1 MAIDTTELLALPL
14 GEKMRLV
21 ELLWDNLARSPEIVE
36 SPGWHESILNERGQ
50 RAADGTSEF
59 TDWESA
65 KMEIRSRVIR
75 RLNRSAPNAESRSS
89 LHPTAN
95 LRFGDFPVRKL

>member
-1 MAIDTTELLALPL
+1 MPITLPL
-14 GEKMRLV
+14 NEMTLHEKLAAM
-21 ELLWDNLARSPEIVE
+21 ELLWDDLARSPEIVE

-65 KMEIRSRVIR
+65 KTEIRSRV
-75 RLNRSAPNAESRSS
+75 
-89 LHPTAN
+89 
-95 LRFGDFPVRKL
+95 K